1 MRKLQRFL
9 KTSLSLAFAV
19 LMAQSA
25 WANKPGVDN
34 IGHPTLSVD
43 YAPDDL
49 ERERILALA
58 NESLLLPKIA
68 ISDFVSPYSEGG
80 VHDFYSNGDYWW
92 PNPQT
97 PSGLPF
103 VQRDGQSNPHNFNAH
118 RMVIR
123 RLVDAIGS
131 LAMAQMLTADDRY
144 ATKAQ
149 ELLVVFFLDP
159 ETRMNPRL
167 DFAQAIPGIT
177 PGRGVGIID
186 TLHLIDVPMAIMALE
201 KNRVFSQTTAQ
212 GLREWFKAYLHW
224 MLTSKN
230 GHDESF
236 AKNNHSVAFWL
247 KVAAF
252 AKFTG
257 DHQALDL
264 ARETFKKSFVAQ
276 QMASDGSFPL
286 ELARTKPYGY
296 SIFQLDNMAALCQ
309 ILSTPTDSLWTY
321 QTPEGKGMQRAIAF
335 MSQYIEDKKSWPQ
348 APDIEAFDGWP
359 VRQPFL
365 IFAALA
371 YQDPHL
377 MALWK
382 NQVLAIK
389 NEEVRRNVA
398 ITQPWLWLH

>member
-68 ISDFVSPYSEGG
+68 ITDFVSPYSEGG

-131 LAMAQMLTADDRY
+131 LAMAQMLTADDR
-144 ATKAQ
+144 
-149 ELLVVFFLDP
+149 
-159 ETRMNPRL
+159 
-167 DFAQAIPGIT
+167 
-177 PGRGVGIID
+177 
-186 TLHLIDVPMAIMALE
+186 
-201 KNRVFSQTTAQ
+201 
-212 GLREWFKAYLHW
+212 
-224 MLTSKN
+224 
-230 GHDESF
+230 
-236 AKNNHSVAFWL
+236 
-247 KVAAF
+247 
-252 AKFTG
+252 
-257 DHQALDL
+257 
-264 ARETFKKSFVAQ
+264 
-276 QMASDGSFPL
+276 
-286 ELARTKPYGY
+286 
-296 SIFQLDNMAALCQ
+296 
-309 ILSTPTDSLWTY
+309 
-321 QTPEGKGMQRAIAF
+321 
-335 MSQYIEDKKSWPQ
+335 
-348 APDIEAFDGWP
+348 
-359 VRQPFL
+359 
-365 IFAALA
+365 
-371 YQDPHL
+371 
-377 MALWK
+377 
-382 NQVLAIK
+382 
-389 NEEVRRNVA
+389 
-398 ITQPWLWLH
+398 